1 MKAILH
7 SQCAS
12 SFYVPC
18 HFYIMHVLYKNRK
31 KEQYTNYKSIFS
43 GYFNAVN
50 LLTEERDDHN
60 PE

>member
-18 HFYIMHVLYKNRK
+18 HFYIMHVQEQEERAIYKLQVYFLR
-31 KEQYTNYKSIFS
+31 IF
-43 GYFNAVN
+43 YAVN

>member
-43 GYFNAVN
+43 GYFM
-50 LLTEERDDHN
+50 L
-60 PE
+60 